1 MSGRGWPYWAL
12 VALLVVLYF
21 ALHLA
26 LGLGGVV
33 PDLLTV
39 AVLLAA
45 RRTSAPMATT
55 IGFVLGVL
63 RDSLSLVAFGADAI
77 VLTVLGYLGSRSRD
91 LFLGD
96 SLLFMAAY
104 LLAGKA
110 LHDGLYALL
119 AGPALGGASVAQ
131 LLVGVPMVF
140 YAAAAGFAALVLY
153 RIVSGER

>member
-1 MSGRGWPYWAL
+1 MSGRDWPYWAL
-12 VALLVVLYF
+12 VVLLVALYF

-26 LGLGGVV
+26 LGLGTWV

-45 RRTSAPMATT
+45 RRSSAPVATAV
-55 IGFVLGVL
+55 GFTLGVL

-91 LFLGD
+91 VFLGD
-96 SLLFMAAY
+96 SLLFMAVF

-110 LHDGLYALL
+110 LHDGLYVLL
-119 AGPALGGASVAQ
+119 AGSALGGAGMGR
-131 LLVGVPMVF
+131 LLVELPLVL
-140 YAAAAGFAALVLY
+140 YAAAAGFAALLLY
-153 RIVSGER
+153 RVVSGER